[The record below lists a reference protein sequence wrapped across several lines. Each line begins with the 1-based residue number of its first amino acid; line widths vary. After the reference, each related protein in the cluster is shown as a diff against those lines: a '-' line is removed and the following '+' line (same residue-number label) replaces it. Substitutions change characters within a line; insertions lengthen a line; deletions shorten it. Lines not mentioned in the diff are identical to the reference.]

1 MNSGKVVLGMLA
13 GLATGAIL
21 GILFAPEKGSITR
34 RKIAKKGSN
43 SVDDLKEIFDDLLFK
58 LNNKFEEVKED
69 SIELFENGKIK
80 LEKLEKGVKSEMD

>member
-34 RKIAKKGSN
+34 RKIAKKGNN
-43 SVDDLKEIFDDLLFK
+43 SVDDLKEKFDDLLFK